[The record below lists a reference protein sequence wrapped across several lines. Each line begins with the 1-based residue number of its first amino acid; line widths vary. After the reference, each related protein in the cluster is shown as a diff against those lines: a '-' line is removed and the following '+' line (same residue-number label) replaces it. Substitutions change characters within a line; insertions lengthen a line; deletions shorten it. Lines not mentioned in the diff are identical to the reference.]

1 MIEVIYMPIVNI
13 ETWPLEK
20 ERKPVIIKKITD
32 VFTDMGIPAQAV
44 TVVIHET
51 ELDNWG
57 SAGEQ
62 HSVKF
67 KDLKK

>member
-1 MIEVIYMPIVNI
+1 MPIINI

-20 ERKPVIIKKITD
+20 EQKPIIIKKITE
-32 VFTDMGIPAQAV
+32 VFTEMGIPAQAV
-44 TVVIHET
+44 TILIHET
-51 ELDNWG
+51 ELENWG

-67 KDLKK
+67 KDLKRD

>member
-1 MIEVIYMPIVNI
+1 MPIVTI
-13 ETWPLEK
+13 ESWPLKK
-20 ERKPVIIKKITD
+20 EQKPILIKKITEI
-32 VFTDMGIPAQAV
+32 FTEMGIPAQGV

-51 ELDNWG
+51 ELENWG

-67 KDLKK
+67 KDLKR

>member
-1 MIEVIYMPIVNI
+1 MPIITV
-13 ETWPLEK
+13 ETWPMEK
-20 ERKPVIIKKITD
+20 ERKPEIMKKITEI
-32 VFTDMGIPAQAV
+32 FTEFGIPAQAV

-51 ELDNWG
+51 PMENWG

-67 KDLKK
+67 KDLKR

>member
-1 MIEVIYMPIVNI
+1 MPIITI
-13 ETWPLEK
+13 ETWPMEK
-20 ERKPVIIKKITD
+20 EKKPEIMEKITK
-32 VFTDMGIPAQAV
+32 VFTDMGIPAHAV

-51 ELDNWG
+51 QQDNWG
-57 SAGEQ
+57 TGGEQ

>member
-1 MIEVIYMPIVNI
+1 MPIINI

-20 ERKPVIIKKITD
+20 DKKPVIIKKITE
-32 VFTDMGIPAQAV
+32 VFTEIGIPAQAV

-51 ELDNWG
+51 GLDNWG

-62 HSVKF
+62 HSIKF
-67 KDLKK
+67 KDLKR